1 MTAKAGFSGLIN
13 LVVLLKVVVCGA
25 MLELVHRNMCVLG
38 GVKHLSCSLCLIEF
52 AYLSCRISLKNIKG
66 TTRQV
71 IDHSMRRKPCL
82 DAGLSAIC

>member
-1 MTAKAGFSGLIN
+1 MRHVTAKAGFSGLIN

-38 GVKHLSCSLCLIEF
+38 GVKHLSC
-52 AYLSCRISLKNIKG
+52 RISLKNIKG